1 MQSISQRAEHK
12 AHLLGIGLTED
23 HDKEILQRIES
34 ITSKEIKDAANRYLK
49 TADAISML
57 RPPDL
62 VSLDEVGVI
71 IGIRPNNLLE
81 VKFRRGNFL
90 IPSER
95 LKIVGADD

>member
-1 MQSISQRAEHK
+1 MKFSVGEKVS
-12 AHLLGIGLTED
+12 
-23 HDKEILQRIES
+23 LQVPLP
-34 ITSKEIKDAANRYLK
+34 YLK
-49 TADAISML
+49 TTDSISVL

-71 IGIRPNNLLE
+71 IGIRPNDILE

-95 LKIVGADD
+95 LLVINKDI

>member
-1 MQSISQRAEHK
+1 MNFV
-12 AHLLGIGLTED
+12 IGE
-23 HDKEILQRIES
+23 KVSLQVPMP
-34 ITSKEIKDAANRYLK
+34 YLK
-49 TADAISML
+49 TVDTISML

-71 IGIRPNNLLE
+71 IGIRPKDLLE

-95 LKIVGADD
+95 LKILDDDNFQLN

>member
-1 MQSISQRAEHK
+1 MKFSIGEKVS
-12 AHLLGIGLTED
+12 
-23 HDKEILQRIES
+23 LQVPLP
-34 ITSKEIKDAANRYLK
+34 YLK
-49 TADAISML
+49 TADSISIL

-71 IGIRPNNLLE
+71 IGIRPGDLLE

-95 LKIVGADD
+95 IKVLDNDE

>member
-1 MQSISQRAEHK
+1 MNFSIGVKVS
-12 AHLLGIGLTED
+12 
-23 HDKEILQRIES
+23 LQVPMP
-34 ITSKEIKDAANRYLK
+34 YLK
-49 TADAISML
+49 TADSVSML

-71 IGIRPNNLLE
+71 IGIRSNDLLE

-95 LKIVGADD
+95 LKILGKDN

>member
-1 MQSISQRAEHK
+1 MKFSVGEKVS
-12 AHLLGIGLTED
+12 
-23 HDKEILQRIES
+23 LQVPLP
-34 ITSKEIKDAANRYLK
+34 YLK
-49 TADAISML
+49 TEDSIPML

-71 IGIRPNNLLE
+71 MGIRPNDLLE

-95 LKIVGADD
+95 LMILSSDN

>member
-1 MQSISQRAEHK
+1 MEFSVGEKVS
-12 AHLLGIGLTED
+12 
-23 HDKEILQRIES
+23 LQVPLP
-34 ITSKEIKDAANRYLK
+34 YLK
-49 TADAISML
+49 TADAIPML

-71 IGIRPNNLLE
+71 MGIRPNNLLE

-95 LKIVGADD
+95 IKISGMDD

>member
-1 MQSISQRAEHK
+1 MKFSIGEKVS
-12 AHLLGIGLTED
+12 
-23 HDKEILQRIES
+23 LQVPLP
-34 ITSKEIKDAANRYLK
+34 YLK
-49 TADAISML
+49 TADSISML

-71 IGIRPNNLLE
+71 IGVRSKDVLE

-95 LKIVGADD
+95 LKILKDGN